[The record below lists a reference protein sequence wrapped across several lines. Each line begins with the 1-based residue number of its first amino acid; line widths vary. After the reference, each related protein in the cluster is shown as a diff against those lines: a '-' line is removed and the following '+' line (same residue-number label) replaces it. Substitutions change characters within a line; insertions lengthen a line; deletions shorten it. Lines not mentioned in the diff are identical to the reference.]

1 MQQALHH
8 WKQLLNQ
15 WFSNPTADP
24 RAHFGDMKFP
34 CVFQFAVPLNFQQK
48 SQERQ
53 QQTTSEIQGC
63 IHSISSCGQCDE
75 DDGLP

>member
-8 WKQLLNQ
+8 LKQLLNQ
-15 WFSNPTADP
+15 WFSNPTVDP
-24 RAHFGDMKFP
+24 RVHFGDKKFP
-34 CVFQFAVPLNFQQK
+34 CVFQFAVLLNFQLK

-53 QQTTSEIQGC
+53 QQTTSEIQEC
-63 IHSISSCGQCDE
+63 IHSISSYGQYGG